1 MTSDDREGTIPVSW
15 TTCESPFGPLT
26 LIGEAGALRRLYF
39 PGQAPRLA
47 EGERR
52 PQAFA
57 EAAEQLAQYFAGE
70 RQVFNLP
77 LALEGTAFQTR
88 VWTALQRLPYGH
100 TTSYGALARQLP
112 PAADG
117 AAPPPRVVG
126 WANARTPTPIIV
138 PCHRVVGADGALTGY
153 IAGLHVKRAL
163 LELEAAVMVRARG

>member
-1 MTSDDREGTIPVSW
+1 MTSDDREGTVPVSW
-15 TTCESPFGPLT
+15 TTCESPFGLLT

-39 PGQAPRLA
+39 PGHAPRLA
-47 EGERR
+47 ERDRR

-77 LALEGTAFQTR
+77 LALEGTAFQKR

-163 LELEAAVMVRARG
+163 LELEAAVMARARV